1 VTLLLAAVLLYW
13 HGGSGADMDNV
24 DTQKHITKQD
34 VEKMVSGLAAKL
46 AQCPNDLKGWAML
59 ARPYKVLGRPEDA
72 EQAYERAAELLIRFL
87 LNDALAMTSD
97 AHISGLA
104 QVTVEVR
111 ISKSGQVKAK
121 IGDLM
126 SAMQQVKV
134 GRENLKFIVDQIRP

>member
-1 VTLLLAAVLLYW
+1 
-13 HGGSGADMDNV
+13 M
-24 DTQKHITKQD
+24 
-34 VEKMVSGLAAKL
+34 
-46 AQCPNDLKGWAML
+46 
-59 ARPYKVLGRPEDA
+59 GRPEDA

-134 GRENLKFIVDQIRP
+134 GSANLKFIVDQIRP